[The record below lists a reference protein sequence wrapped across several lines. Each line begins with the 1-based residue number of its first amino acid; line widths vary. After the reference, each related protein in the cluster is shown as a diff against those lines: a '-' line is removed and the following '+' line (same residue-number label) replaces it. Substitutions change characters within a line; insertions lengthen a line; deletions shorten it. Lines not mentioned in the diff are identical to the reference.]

1 MDTRGRKMT
10 ATLTFLLTL
19 LLLLTKQEKLT
30 IFALM
35 TLRNALAKRR
45 KLPSMIM
52 QWIRRSYPYNSWMEQ
67 EMWHQSKLSCCSKT
81 TTLLTTICHCT
92 KIKERMPSASF
103 SEKKVCLLHAHAS
116 FLMKVS
122 FTVLR
127 HLSVWQH
134 TTNRLNKKSTKWQQY
149 LRIRL
154 FHSMRSCTICK
165 HLLKS

>member
-1 MDTRGRKMT
+1 MKVKCWYPWRIWRWRN
-10 ATLTFLLTL
+10 LIFILLIMSCWDFHPYNKTVY
-19 LLLLTKQEKLT
+19 
-30 IFALM
+30 A
-35 TLRNALAKRR
+35 
-45 KLPSMIM
+45 SMIM
-52 QWIRRSYPYNSWMEQ
+52 QWIRRSFPYNSWMEQ
-67 EMWHQSKLSCCSKT
+67 EMWHPSKLSCCSKT
-81 TTLLTTICHCT
+81 TTLLTTICHWT